1 MNDVSHATE
10 RAQRSKGLQV
20 GARAGFV
27 AYGIVYLLIGW
38 LALRLAW
45 GDRRGSADA
54 SGALHTLAGQ
64 PLGRALLVVVAIG
77 LLALAVWQAFEA
89 AVGCRQYDDTKRT
102 RKRVAAGG
110 KAVAFAVIGVSALR
124 VTAGT
129 GASSTKSEQ
138 KAASGVLS
146 LPGGQVIVLVAA
158 AVVVVVGIVQIVQ
171 GIKGSFEE
179 DLATAEMSSGTRS
192 AVRTIG
198 TVGYA
203 ARGVAFV
210 LIGIL
215 LGYAAIT
222 ADPKKANGLDGALHT
237 VLGQPFGRYLLT
249 VVAIGL
255 AAAGVF
261 SFAQAR
267 YQRL

>member
-1 MNDVSHATE
+1 M
-10 RAQRSKGLQV
+10 
-20 GARAGFV
+20 
-27 AYGIVYLLIGW
+27 AYGLVYLLIGW
-38 LALRLAW
+38 LALSLAW
-45 GDRRGSADA
+45 GDRRSSADA

-64 PLGRALLVVVAIG
+64 PLGKGLLIVVAIG
-77 LLALAVWQAFEA
+77 LLALAVWQGFEA

-102 RKRVAAGG
+102 RKRLAAGG
-110 KAVAFAVIGVSALR
+110 KAIAFAVIGVSALR
-124 VTAGT
+124 ITAGAGT
-129 GASSTKSEQ
+129 SSTKSEQ

-146 LPGGQVIVLVAA
+146 LPGGQVIVVIAA
-158 AVVVVVGIVQIVQ
+158 AVVVIIGVVQIVQ

-179 DLATAEMSSGTRS
+179 NLDTADMSSGTRRT
-192 AVRTIG
+192 VRGIG
-198 TVGYA
+198 AAGYT
-203 ARGVAFV
+203 ARGLAFV

-215 LGYAAIT
+215 LGYAALT

-237 VLGQPFGRYLLT
+237 ILGQPFGRYLLT

-261 SFAQAR
+261 AFAQAR

>member
-1 MNDVSHATE
+1 VNDAERTTE
-10 RAQRSKGLQV
+10 RAKNNRGLQV
-20 GARAGFV
+20 AARAGFV

-45 GDRRGSADA
+45 GNRSGSADT
-54 SGALHTLAGQ
+54 SGALRTLAGQ
-64 PLGRALLVVVAIG
+64 PLGRVLLVVVAIG
-77 LLALAVWQAFEA
+77 LLALAVWQGFEA
-89 AVGCRQYDDTKRT
+89 AIGCRQYDDTKRA

-124 VTAGT
+124 ITAGA
-129 GASSTKSEQ
+129 GSSSTKSEQ

-158 AVVVVVGIVQIVQ
+158 AVVAVIGIVQVVE
-171 GIKGSFEE
+171 GIKKSFEA
-179 DLATAEMSSGTRS
+179 DLATAEMSPGTRS
-192 AVRTIG
+192 AVATIG
-198 TVGYA
+198 TAGYV
-203 ARGVAFV
+203 ARGVAFA
-210 LIGIL
+210 LIGVL
-215 LGYAAIT
+215 LGYAAVT

-261 SFAQAR
+261 AFAEAR
-267 YQRL
+267 YRRL

>member
-1 MNDVSHATE
+1 MNDVTRATGQ
-10 RAQRSKGLQV
+10 AQRNKGLHA
-20 GARAGFV
+20 GARAGYL

-45 GDRRGSADA
+45 GDRGGSADA
-54 SGALHTLAGQ
+54 SGALHTLAHQ
-64 PLGRALLVVVAIG
+64 PLGRVLLVVVTIG
-77 LLALAVWQAFEA
+77 LLALAVWQGFEA
-89 AVGCRQYDDTKRT
+89 AVGCRQYDDTKRA

-124 VTAGT
+124 IMAGA
-129 GASSTKSEQ
+129 GSSSTKSEQ

-158 AVVVVVGIVQIVQ
+158 AVVVVIGIVSIVE

-179 DLATAEMSSGTRS
+179 DLATGEMSSGTRT

-210 LIGIL
+210 LIGTL
-215 LGYAAIT
+215 LGYAAVT

-249 VVAIGL
+249 AVAIGL

-261 SFAQAR
+261 AFAQSR

>member
-1 MNDVSHATE
+1 VNDAERTTE
-10 RAQRSKGLQV
+10 RAKGNRGLQAA
-20 GARAGFV
+20 ARAGYV

-45 GDRRGSADA
+45 GARRGSADA
-54 SGALHTLAGQ
+54 SGALQTLAGQ
-64 PLGRALLVVVAIG
+64 SLGRALLVVVAIG

-89 AVGCRQYDDTKRT
+89 AIGCRQYDDKKRT
-102 RKRVAAGG
+102 RKRVSAGG
-110 KAVAFAVIGVSALR
+110 KAVAFAVIGVTALR
-124 VTAGT
+124 ITAGAA
-129 GASSTKSEQ
+129 ASSTKSEQ

-158 AVVVVVGIVQIVQ
+158 AVVVVVGAVQIIE
-171 GIKGSFEE
+171 GTKRSFEE
-179 DLATAEMSSGTRS
+179 NLTTAEMSSSTRS

-198 TVGYA
+198 TVGYI

-210 LIGIL
+210 LIGVL

-222 ADPKKANGLDGALHT
+222 ADPKQANGLDGALHT
-237 VLGQPFGRYLLT
+237 VLRQPFGPYLLT

-261 SFAQAR
+261 AFAQAR

>member
-1 MNDVSHATE
+1 MNEATQTSSQ
-10 RAQRSKGLQV
+10 AKQSPGLKA

-27 AYGIVYLLIGW
+27 AYGIIYLLIGW

-45 GDRRGSADA
+45 GSRGGSADA
-54 SGALHTLAGQ
+54 SGALQTLAGQ
-64 PLGRALLVVVAIG
+64 PLGKALLIVVAVG
-77 LLALAVWQAFEA
+77 LLALAVWQVLEA
-89 AVGCRQYDDTKRT
+89 AVGCRRYDDTKRT
-102 RKRVAAGG
+102 RKRIAAGG
-110 KAVAFAVIGVSALR
+110 KAVAFAAIGVSALR
-124 VTAGT
+124 VTAGA
-129 GASSTKSEQ
+129 GSSSTKSEQ

-146 LPGGQVIVLVAA
+146 IPGGQVIVVIVA
-158 AVVVVVGIVQIVQ
+158 AVVIGIGVGSIVS
-171 GIKGSFEE
+171 GLRRSFER
-179 DLATAEMSSGTRS
+179 DLNTLEMSGGTRR
-192 AVRTIG
+192 AVRMIG
-198 TVGYA
+198 TVGYV

-237 VLGQPFGRYLLT
+237 LLGQPFGRYLLT

-261 SFAQAR
+261 AFAQAR
-267 YQRL
+267 YQKL

>member
-1 MNDVSHATE
+1 MTDAERTTE
-10 RAQRSKGLQV
+10 RAKGNKTLQA

-27 AYGIVYLLIGW
+27 AYGIIYLLIGW
-38 LALRLAW
+38 LTLNLAW
-45 GDRRGSADA
+45 GERRGSADA
-54 SGALHTLAGQ
+54 SGALHTLANQ

-77 LLALAVWQAFEA
+77 LIALAVWQGFEA

-110 KAVAFAVIGVSALR
+110 KAIAFAAIGVSALR
-124 VTAGT
+124 VVAGAGT
-129 GASSTKSEQ
+129 SSTKSEQ

-146 LPGGQVIVLVAA
+146 LPGGQVLVVIAA
-158 AVVVVVGIVQIVQ
+158 AVVVIVGVVSIVQ
-171 GIKGSFEE
+171 GIKGSFED
-179 DLATAEMSSGTRS
+179 DLATGRMSSNTRT

-198 TVGYA
+198 TVGYI
-203 ARGVAFV
+203 ARGLAFV

-215 LGYAAIT
+215 LGYAAVT

-249 VVAIGL
+249 AVAIGL

-261 SFAQAR
+261 AFAQAR

>member
-1 MNDVSHATE
+1 MNDAARTTD
-10 RAQRSKGLQV
+10 RAQRNKGLQA
-20 GARAGFV
+20 GARAGYV
-27 AYGIVYLLIGW
+27 AYGIVYLLISW

-45 GDRRGSADA
+45 GDRGGSADA

-64 PLGRALLVVVAIG
+64 PLGRVLLIVVAIG
-77 LLALAVWQAFEA
+77 LLALAVWQGFEA

-124 VTAGT
+124 ITAGA
-129 GASSTKSEQ
+129 GSSSTKSEQ

-146 LPGGQVIVLVAA
+146 LPGGQVIVLVGA
-158 AVVVVVGIVQIVQ
+158 AVVVIVGVVQVVH

-179 DLATAEMSSGTRS
+179 DLGTGEMSSRTRTT
-192 AVRTIG
+192 VRTIG
-198 TVGYA
+198 TVGYI

-215 LGYAAIT
+215 LGYAAVT
-222 ADPKKANGLDGALHT
+222 TDPKKANGLDGALHSI
-237 VLGQPFGRYLLT
+237 LGQPFGRYLLT
-249 VVAIGL
+249 AVAIGL

-261 SFAQAR
+261 AFAQAR

>member
-1 MNDVSHATE
+1 MNNVERTTD
-10 RAQRSKGLQV
+10 RAQRSKGLQA
-20 GARAGFV
+20 GARAGYV
-27 AYGIVYLLIGW
+27 AYGAVYLVIGW

-64 PLGRALLVVVAIG
+64 PLGKGLLIVVAIG
-77 LLALAVWQAFEA
+77 LLALAVWQGFEA
-89 AVGCRQYDDTKRT
+89 AVGCRQYDDSKRT
-102 RKRVAAGG
+102 RKRIAAGG

-124 VTAGT
+124 VVSGA

-146 LPGGQVIVLVAA
+146 LPGGQVIVVVAA
-158 AVVVVVGIVQIVQ
+158 AVVVVIGVVSIVQ

-179 DLATAEMSSGTRS
+179 DLETAEMSSGTRTT
-192 AVRTIG
+192 VRG
-198 TVGYA
+198 LGAVGYT
-203 ARGVAFV
+203 ARGLAFV

-215 LGYAAIT
+215 LGYAALT

-237 VLGQPFGRYLLT
+237 ILGQPFGRYLLT

-261 SFAQAR
+261 AFAQAR